1 MNRSQVTSNRS
12 QELESLRKEVRQ
24 LQEEKRAKEHRE
36 KSIKEKH
43 RLVDEIKNRYKKQ
56 GSDRGDVSATFE
68 EDDYSV
74 IETRREESEKG
85 QPKKPVYKEVA
96 K

>member
-1 MNRSQVTSNRS
+1 MK
-12 QELESLRKEVRQ
+12 ES
-24 LQEEKRAKEHRE
+24 RE

-56 GSDRGDVSATFE
+56 SSEKGDGNATFS

-74 IETRREESEKG
+74 IETRR
-85 QPKKPVYKEVA
+85 
-96 K
+96 